1 MNFEGVSLEHIKR
14 LCGVLKDTKESSLPL
29 RTHQVDPASLPDS
42 FDARTQWPN
51 CPTIKEVRDQGSC
64 GSCWVCCLLWTM
76 SHILPAGQS
85 ATVEKFQNTTKLTLA
100 QFTSWVEG
108 IPLPTPFWPP
118 SDNAYPLLHIYAKY
132 AKQGVGVARGQKG

>member
-64 GSCWVCCLLWTM
+64 GSCWVCCLFVTT
-76 SHILPAGQS
+76 PGP
-85 ATVEKFQNTTKLTLA
+85 EKNGPPKQNAVKCT
-100 QFTSWVEG
+100 
-108 IPLPTPFWPP
+108 
-118 SDNAYPLLHIYAKY
+118 IYNTI
-132 AKQGVGVARGQKG
+132 